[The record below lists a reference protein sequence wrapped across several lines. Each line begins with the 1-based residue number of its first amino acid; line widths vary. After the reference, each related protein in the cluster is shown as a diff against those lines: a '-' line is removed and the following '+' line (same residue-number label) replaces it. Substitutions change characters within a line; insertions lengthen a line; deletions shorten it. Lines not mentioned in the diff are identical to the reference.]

1 MTPKLRTIT
10 LYPRKD
16 RKDQKCI
23 SLAGIE
29 SFSYTY
35 NAMGEEIIIIY
46 YTHGKTESYTVSQY
60 SLIKV
65 EYW

>member
-1 MTPKLRTIT
+1 MKCRLKAIT

-23 SLAGIE
+23 KLTGIE
-29 SFSYTY
+29 SFFYTY

-46 YTHGKTESYTVSQY
+46 YTQGKTESYTVSQY

-65 EYW
+65 EY